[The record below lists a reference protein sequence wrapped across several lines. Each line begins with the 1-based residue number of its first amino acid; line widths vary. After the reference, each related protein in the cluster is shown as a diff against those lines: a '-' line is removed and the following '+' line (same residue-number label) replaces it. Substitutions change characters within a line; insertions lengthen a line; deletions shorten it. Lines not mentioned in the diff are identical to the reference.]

1 MKKHPALELPIRSKI
16 EMVDDIVL
24 ILQYLQDGNR
34 KLADPVIDDLKVR
47 SLFLDEKIQ
56 SDVLIFSEQ
65 IHFQYAYDPYHKLT
79 PDVEKA
85 ADRLIEDMG
94 FSLHRVKKTN

>member
-1 MKKHPALELPIRSKI
+1 MKKHPALELPIRSKL
-16 EMVDDIVL
+16 EMVDDIIQ

-34 KLADPVIDDLKVR
+34 KLADPIIDDLKVR

-65 IHFQYAYDPYHKLT
+65 IHFQYTYDPNHKVT
-79 PDVEKA
+79 SDVEKA
-85 ADRLIEDMG
+85 ADRLIEDLG
-94 FSLHRVKKTN
+94 FSLHRVKKSD